1 MPNRLAEETSPY
13 LLQHKENPVDWYPWS
28 AEALERARAE
38 QKPIL
43 ASIGYSACHWC
54 HVMAHES
61 FEDPAIAE
69 QMNES
74 FINIKIDREERPEID
89 AIYMTAVQAMSGH
102 GGWPLN
108 VFLTPDGVPF
118 FGGTYWPPHDARG
131 MPGFPRVLEA
141 IASAWANDRD
151 NLLANATKLHDYL
164 RQSSAATPAAGTL
177 SEALTD
183 TALLNLESLFDAEHG
198 GFGGAPKFPQ
208 GSVLEFLLHH
218 HHRTGSDSALRMLTV
233 TLDRMAAGGIYD
245 HLGGG
250 FARYSV
256 DAIWLVPHFEKM
268 LYDNAQLMSI
278 YLDAWRITGTQRYRE
293 VVEEIATWLLREM
306 RSPDGGFY
314 SALDADSEGEEGKFY
329 VWSAPEI
336 DALLDPDAADLVRL
350 HYGVTETGNFEGH
363 SILFENRTLED
374 IANATNRPFAEIRA
388 TIDAAKRTLL
398 EARAQR
404 IRPGTDDKVVV
415 SWNGMMIAALA
426 EAGMA
431 LDRSDLVEAARTA
444 AGMIIES
451 GKDSEGHLCRTL
463 KEGQAR
469 GTGVLEDYAALA
481 GGLVSLYQTTAE
493 LRWLDEANALVDVVR
508 STFPHESGV
517 GFYDTSD
524 FHDDLV
530 VRPRDL
536 QDGAI
541 ASGNSLAADMLLTM
555 GAYRG
560 ATAFEDDVRRMLA
573 ALARP
578 MAEHPTAFGQWLSV
592 LERLLAGT
600 RELVLAGPANDQ
612 RDAMRGVFA
621 QRYEPFA
628 VLGYAADSPAFPML
642 ADRPLPEGADATAA
656 AAAYLCQNF
665 TCLAPVT
672 TPDDL
677 TRLLDQRNAFGD
689 DYV

>member
-13 LLQHKENPVDWYPWS
+13 LLQHKENPVDWYPWGP
-28 AEALERARAE
+28 EALERARAE

-69 QMNES
+69 QMNAS
-74 FINIKIDREERPEID
+74 FVNIKIDREERPEID

-118 FGGTYWPPHDARG
+118 FGGTYWPPRDARG

-141 IASAWANDRD
+141 ISGAWANDRD
-151 NLLANATKLHDYL
+151 NLLANATKLHQYL
-164 RQSSAATPAAGTL
+164 RQSSSATPEAGTL
-177 SEALTD
+177 SAAITD
-183 TALLNLESLFDAEHG
+183 TALLNLEAHFDTEHG

-218 HHRTGSDSALRMLTV
+218 HRRSGSESALRMLTL

-250 FARYSV
+250 FARYAV

-278 YLDAWRITGTQRYRE
+278 YLDAWRITGTERYRE

-329 VWSAPEI
+329 VWSASEI
-336 DALLDPDAADLVRL
+336 DALLDPDAADVIRL
-350 HYGVTETGNFEGH
+350 HYGVTDTGNFEGH
-363 SILFENRTLED
+363 SILFENRSLD
-374 IANATNRPFAEIRA
+374 AIAADSDRPVAEVRETVENAR
-388 TIDAAKRTLL
+388 RTLL
-398 EARAQR
+398 EAREQR
-404 IRPGTDDKVVV
+404 VRPGTDDKVIV
-415 SWNGMMIAALA
+415 SWNGLMIAALA
-426 EAGMA
+426 DAGAA
-431 LDRSDLVEAARTA
+431 LDRPDLIDAARA
-444 AGMIIES
+444 AAALIIDA
-451 GKDSEGHLCRTL
+451 GKDADGHLCRTL
-463 KEGQAR
+463 KAGRAR
-469 GTGVLEDYAALA
+469 GTGVLEDYAALSL
-481 GGLVSLYQTTAE
+481 GLVSLYGATADP
-493 LRWLDEANALVDVVR
+493 RWLDEANALVDVMQ
-508 STFPHESGV
+508 SAFPHESGV

-541 ASGNSLAADMLLTM
+541 ACGNSLAADVLLTM

-560 ATAFEDDVRRMLA
+560 AIGIEDDVRRMLA

-578 MAEHPTAFGQWLSV
+578 MAEHPTAFGRWLSV
-592 LERLLAGT
+592 LERLLQGT
-600 RELVLAGPANDQ
+600 RELVLAGPASDD
-612 RDAMRGVFA
+612 RAALLKTFA
-621 QRYEPFA
+621 RRYEPFV
-628 VLGYAADSPAFPML
+628 VLGYAADNPAFPML
-642 ADRPLPEGADATAA
+642 ADRPLPQGAY
-656 AAAYLCQNF
+656 AAAYLCHDF

-677 TRLLDQRNAFGD
+677 PRLLDQRNAFGD
-689 DYV
+689 SFA